1 MLPDFRANKPI
12 DGYTLFGGI
21 RFRLDAL
28 LSTDGGRLTAD
39 DAPTLA
45 LCDASAAGEFTWRP
59 GKHVWVLTRLL
70 VVIEAQ
76 GVLDPS
82 KYGGAELSTGFKV
95 TMKNN
100 SGAVLHRFNPKP
112 IVRIADWA
120 LIAGQDP
127 SPDKKL
133 LHIRWTLAKGGP
145 LNVLDANVGQYF
157 SVDQPEAPSGI
168 MGQFYLI
175 QGFQLTPYSGE
186 LT

>member
-12 DGYTLFGGI
+12 DGYTFFGGV

-45 LCDASAAGEFTWRP
+45 VCDASSEGEFTWRP

-70 VVIEAQ
+70 IVIEAQ
-76 GVLDPS
+76 GVLDPA
-82 KYGGAELSTGFKV
+82 KYGSSKLTTGFKV

-100 SGAVLHRFNPKP
+100 DGAVEHRFNPKP

-120 LIAGQDP
+120 HLAGQDP
-127 SPDKKL
+127 SPDMKL
-133 LHIRWTLAKGGP
+133 LHIRWTLSKGGP
-145 LNVLDANVGQYF
+145 LTVMDANIGQYF
-157 SVDQPEAPSGI
+157 SIDQPIAPAGI
-168 MGQFYLI
+168 MDQFYQI
-175 QGFQLTPYSGE
+175 QGFQLTSFSGE